1 MAISKKEIK
10 RKLFHVFNGVIT
22 STLIYF
28 DILNWFIL
36 LLIVILGII
45 LSFIAKNYHIQHLA
59 FFLKHLDR
67 DHDIRNFPGTGAITF
82 MFGCFIAVLFFSKDI
97 AIASILIM
105 AFGDAVSSIVSKSFG
120 RLKHPLNS
128 FKKLEGTL
136 LAILISFF
144 IASFFVS
151 YAEALFASI
160 IGMIVESIYFHN
172 KNFFVDDNILI
183 PLFSGLTIFL
193 LRLI

>member
-59 FFLKHLDR
+59 R
-67 DHDIRNFPGTGAITF
+67 DHDIRNFPGKGAITF